1 MCDQVAVKVEE
12 EEEGLEY
19 ATPTQRTTLKNP
31 TDHSGVPDVADLSEI
46 PTFHISH
53 SKLKHKVARQRTGYK
68 MVISVKALQEIN
80 KIARLNWTLLGQGT
94 GHL

>member
-31 TDHSGVPDVADLSEI
+31 TDHSGVPDVADLSLRS
-46 PTFHISH
+46 PHSTFPI
-53 SKLKHKVARQRTGYK
+53 
-68 MVISVKALQEIN
+68 
-80 KIARLNWTLLGQGT
+80 LNLNTK
-94 GHL
+94 